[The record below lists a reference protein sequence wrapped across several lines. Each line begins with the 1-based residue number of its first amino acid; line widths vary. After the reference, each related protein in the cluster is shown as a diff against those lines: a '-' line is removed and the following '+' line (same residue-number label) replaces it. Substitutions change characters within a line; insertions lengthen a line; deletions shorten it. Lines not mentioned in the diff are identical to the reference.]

1 MTTALH
7 ERALVV
13 DAHNDSIIAH
23 IRRGNLRLDGIQP
36 NNWKERAG
44 AAAYLRQYETPLGNQ
59 AVQLDLP
66 KMKRGGLDTAFFAV
80 DCTRLWGNHLL
91 YCLDALGYFLSEIEA
106 FKSEISIAR
115 RADDILQAKERGKH
129 SAVLSVENSDAL
141 EKSLYVLPHLYK
153 IGVRSMTLTHS
164 TRSFAADGCEV
175 EGGGGLTHFG
185 IRLVEQM
192 NELGMLV
199 DISHINERGFWDTL
213 ERSQHP
219 IIGTHN
225 CCRALCDHPRNL
237 HDEQLKALS
246 EKGGVVGITF
256 VPLFVADR
264 HPTLDRLL
272 DHIEHAIAVAGID
285 HVGLGSDFDGGG
297 DLVRDAT
304 LLPQITAGL
313 LARGYDE
320 VALEKFLGLNWLRVF
335 RHVVG

>member
-7 ERALVV
+7 ERALVI

-36 NNWKERAG
+36 DNWKERAG

-59 AVQLDLP
+59 GVQLDLA
-66 KMKRGGLDTAFFAV
+66 KMKQGGLDAAFFAV
-80 DCTRLWGNHLL
+80 DCTRPWGNHLL
-91 YCLDALGYFLSEIEA
+91 YGLDALGYFINEVEA
-106 FKSEISIAR
+106 FNNEISIAR
-115 RADDILQAKERGKH
+115 RADDILQAKERGERA
-129 SAVLSVENSDAL
+129 AVLAVENSDAL
-141 EKSLYVLPHLYK
+141 EKSLYVLTHLYN
-153 IGVRSMTLTHS
+153 IGVRSITLTHS

-175 EGGGGLTHFG
+175 EGGGGLTEFG
-185 IRLVEQM
+185 TQLVEKM
-192 NELGMLV
+192 NELGILV
-199 DISHINERGFWDTL
+199 DISHINERGFWDTI

-237 HDEQLKALS
+237 HDEQLKALA

-256 VPLFVADR
+256 VPFFVADSD
-264 HPTLDRLL
+264 PTLDGLL
-272 DHIEHAIAVAGID
+272 DHIEHAIAVAGIN

-297 DLVRDAT
+297 DLIQDAT

-313 LARGYDE
+313 SDRGYDDA
-320 VALEKFLGLNWLRVF
+320 ALEKFLGLNWLRVF
-335 RHVVG
+335 GQVVG

>member
-36 NNWKERAG
+36 DNWKERAG

-185 IRLVEQM
+185 TRLVEQM

>member
-7 ERALVV
+7 ERALVI
-13 DAHNDSIIAH
+13 DAHNDSMVAH
-23 IRRGNLRLDGIQP
+23 IRRGNLRLDGTKP
-36 NNWKERAG
+36 DNWKERAG
-44 AAAYLRQYETPLGNQ
+44 VAAYLRQYETPLGNE
-59 AVQLDLP
+59 AVQLDLS

-80 DCTRLWGNHLL
+80 DCTRPWGNHLL
-91 YCLDALGYFLSEIEA
+91 YCLDALGYFLSEVEA
-106 FKSEISIAR
+106 FKNEISIAR
-115 RADDILQAKERGKH
+115 RADDILQAKERGER
-129 SAVLSVENSDAL
+129 AAILAVENSDAL
-141 EKSLYVLPHLYK
+141 EKSLYVLPHLHQ
-153 IGVRSMTLTHS
+153 IGVRSITLTHS

-175 EGGGGLTHFG
+175 KNGGGLTHFG
-185 IRLVEQM
+185 IRLVEEM

-237 HDEQLKALS
+237 HDEQLKALA

-256 VPLFVADR
+256 VPFFVADR
-264 HPTLDRLL
+264 HPTLDGLL
-272 DHIEHAIAVAGID
+272 DHIEHAISVAGID

-297 DLVRDAT
+297 DLVQDAT
-304 LLPQITAGL
+304 LLPQITTGL

-320 VALEKFLGLNWLRVF
+320 AALEKFLGLNWLRVF

>member
-7 ERALVV
+7 ERALVI

-23 IRRGNLRLDGIQP
+23 IRHGNLRLDGTKP
-36 NNWKERAG
+36 DNWKERAG

-59 AVQLDLP
+59 AVQLDLH

-80 DCTRLWGNHLL
+80 DCTRPWGNHLL
-91 YCLDALGYFLSEIEA
+91 YCLDALGYFLSEVEA
-106 FKSEISIAR
+106 FKNEISIAR
-115 RADDILQAKERGKH
+115 RADDILQAKERGERA
-129 SAVLSVENSDAL
+129 AVLAVENSDAL
-141 EKSLYVLPHLYK
+141 EKSLYVLPHLHQ
-153 IGVRSMTLTHS
+153 IGVRSITLTHS

-175 EGGGGLTHFG
+175 KDGGGLTHFG
-185 IRLVEQM
+185 NRLVEKM

-237 HDEQLKALS
+237 HDEQLRALA

-256 VPLFVADR
+256 VPLFVADS
-264 HPTLDRLL
+264 HPTLDGLL

-304 LLPQITAGL
+304 LFPQITAGL
-313 LARGYDE
+313 SARGYDE